1 MMRAAACVGRA
12 VCGGDQC
19 DACQAT
25 LHRSNSRAVGARGGI
40 PVRRYGTVP
49 PPPEAEWEIELADAT
64 APRTIAE
71 YGGTA
76 VLAAGLF
83 AAAVAGYLIYLR

>member
-1 MMRAAACVGRA
+1 MAAAACVGKA
-12 VCGGDQC
+12 VCGGEQC
-19 DACQAT
+19 VDCQAT
-25 LHRSNSRAVGARGGI
+25 LDRGNVRAIGGRGGI
-40 PVRRYGTVP
+40 PVRRYGMVP
-49 PPPEAEWEIELADAT
+49 PPPDADWEIEQGDGG